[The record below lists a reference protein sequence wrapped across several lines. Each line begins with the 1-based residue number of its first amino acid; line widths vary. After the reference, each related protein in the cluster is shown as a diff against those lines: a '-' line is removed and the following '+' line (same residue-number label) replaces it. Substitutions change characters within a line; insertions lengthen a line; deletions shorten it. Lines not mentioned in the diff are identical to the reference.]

1 MQRRTFVAMVVFLP
15 GGMRRPLSR
24 PALPAAI
31 GESAAV
37 ASTGA
42 PRLQNEFRVIVNY
55 EIPGL

>member
-1 MQRRTFVAMVVFLP
+1 VRW
-15 GGMRRPLSR
+15 PLSHA
-24 PALPAAI
+24 ALPAAI

-42 PRLQNEFRVIVNY
+42 PRLLKEFRVIVNY

>member
-1 MQRRTFVAMVVFLP
+1 VVA
-15 GGMRRPLSR
+15 
-24 PALPAAI
+24 PAAI

-55 EIPGL
+55 EILGL